1 MINSMLSKLDDV
13 KNRDIMYGSSTIGPH
28 KDNFCF
34 YLNESNLSLYGSQG
48 QLKMSILALK
58 MAEIDVFKRVTGDTP
73 VLLLDDIFSELDI
86 EKRNKL
92 VKFLNDDVQTIMTT
106 TDLSEIDDE
115 LVKIANVYK
124 IENGQI
130 IYRVVND

>member
-1 MINSMLSKLDDV
+1 
-13 KNRDIMYGSSTIGPH
+13 
-28 KDNFCF
+28 
-34 YLNESNLSLYGSQG
+34 
-48 QLKMSILALK
+48 MSILALK
-58 MAEIDVFKRVTGDTP
+58 LAEIDVFKKITGDKP
-73 VLLLDDIFSELDI
+73 ILLLDDIFSELDI

-115 LVKIANVYK
+115 LVSIANVYE

-130 IYRVVND
+130 ISKIINGLDG